1 MKNLVK
7 RLKDKTAVI
16 GVIGLGY
23 VGLPLCLRF
32 INKKFKVIGIENNL
46 QKIDQLK
53 KFKSTVPTVKKNEI
67 KKAFKKNFIVT
78 NKYNFISKCDIIVIC
93 VPTPITS
100 NKKPDMSYIKFCA
113 SKIEKYIRSSQ
124 LIVLESTVYPGATE
138 EYFLP
143 IIKKR
148 KFEIGKNYF

>member
-67 KKAFKKNFIVT
+67 KKHSKKF
-78 NKYNFISKCDIIVIC
+78 Y
-93 VPTPITS
+93 
-100 NKKPDMSYIKFCA
+100 SY
-113 SKIEKYIRSSQ
+113 
-124 LIVLESTVYPGATE
+124 
-138 EYFLP
+138 
-143 IIKKR
+143 
-148 KFEIGKNYF
+148 